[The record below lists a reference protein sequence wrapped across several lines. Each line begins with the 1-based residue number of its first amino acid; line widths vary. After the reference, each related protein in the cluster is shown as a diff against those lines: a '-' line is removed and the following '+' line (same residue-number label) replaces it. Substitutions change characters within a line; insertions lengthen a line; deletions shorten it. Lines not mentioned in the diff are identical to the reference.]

1 MDVEVL
7 GLEDLE
13 VEVVV
18 LDLVLAEL
26 RAGGRSEEEPGC
38 ESCEGEGCAARGD
51 PPDDCARPSAG
62 RS

>member
-26 RAGGRSEEEPGC
+26 GVGGRGEKQTEQDD
-38 ESCEGEGCAARGD
+38 EGESGAARGESLLTNS
-51 PPDDCARPSAG
+51 PGGAG
-62 RS
+62 RG